1 MLVHRRV
8 APTRVPPAGLRHLP
22 HPLDVLL
29 RVDAQD
35 LLDAG
40 LPGLEDRRRIVDT
53 ARPEQVPCSGDP
65 RRRVDVDVI
74 FDEPAD
80 REVETGPAAV
90 VDRELLT
97 PADR

>member
-8 APTRVPPAGLRHLP
+8 AAASVPSAGFRDLL

-40 LPGLEDRRRIVDT
+40 LPGLEDRRGIVNAT
-53 ARPEQVPCSGDP
+53 RPEQVPGSGDP

-74 FDEPAD
+74 LDEPAD